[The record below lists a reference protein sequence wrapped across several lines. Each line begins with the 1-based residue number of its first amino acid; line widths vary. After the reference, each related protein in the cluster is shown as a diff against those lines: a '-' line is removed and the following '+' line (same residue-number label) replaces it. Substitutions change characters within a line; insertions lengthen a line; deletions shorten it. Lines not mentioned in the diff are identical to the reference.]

1 MKKLLV
7 ERAIIQPAYLSKTG
21 ATYLVESNGSTLVVK
36 LPVTVLD
43 EKNLNSRIYS
53 TSIMENACRN
63 ARPAFE
69 ARELLSSV
77 NEHPSET
84 AYVTP
89 GAASHV
95 VTDAWVEGK
104 HLYNKW
110 EVLNTAAGRD
120 LRALIEANVAFG
132 VSIRGLGS
140 VDNYGNILDDYEYL
154 GTDCVSDPSARLR
167 VKAETLDESVYCEG
181 VARHLSESADFNA
194 WVKHLEEKVH
204 AGKLYVIG
212 SDGGATAYVVS
223 ESSINVKPECLGT
236 YVPSTASSIA
246 STSHTFKNE
255 GTSQMKTRQDLEQFL
270 AEQQVLL
277 KSDLAQNRI
286 AAYQRLTRVEKT
298 LSESQIPA
306 QDLARVYQMWEPVK
320 AELVKSLEGKSST
333 PLAESAETADEVKK
347 LSEELKLAENRSNLL
362 KKLLRARQ
370 QQLHETAISKTAT
383 NAKADSAARMEAR
396 RALAANRQLKESNS
410 LLAKLLA
417 KTQKRLREAI
427 VAREV
432 AIEEAVKSNYGMR
445 VAIKEAAKVT
455 KLAAQKPVAKL
466 PVVEAAKPVGRKPV
480 ERASRRHVES
490 GEHGMKGWI

>member
-132 VSIRGLGS
+132 VG
-140 VDNYGNILDDYEYL
+140 
-154 GTDCVSDPSARLR
+154 
-167 VKAETLDESVYCEG
+167 
-181 VARHLSESADFNA
+181 
-194 WVKHLEEKVH
+194 
-204 AGKLYVIG
+204 
-212 SDGGATAYVVS
+212 
-223 ESSINVKPECLGT
+223 
-236 YVPSTASSIA
+236 
-246 STSHTFKNE
+246 
-255 GTSQMKTRQDLEQFL
+255 
-270 AEQQVLL
+270 
-277 KSDLAQNRI
+277 
-286 AAYQRLTRVEKT
+286 
-298 LSESQIPA
+298 
-306 QDLARVYQMWEPVK
+306 
-320 AELVKSLEGKSST
+320 
-333 PLAESAETADEVKK
+333 
-347 LSEELKLAENRSNLL
+347 
-362 KKLLRARQ
+362 
-370 QQLHETAISKTAT
+370 
-383 NAKADSAARMEAR
+383 
-396 RALAANRQLKESNS
+396 
-410 LLAKLLA
+410 
-417 KTQKRLREAI
+417 
-427 VAREV
+427 
-432 AIEEAVKSNYGMR
+432 
-445 VAIKEAAKVT
+445 
-455 KLAAQKPVAKL
+455 
-466 PVVEAAKPVGRKPV
+466 
-480 ERASRRHVES
+480 
-490 GEHGMKGWI
+490 